1 MAKITRLGQLSS
13 TGISS
18 GPHLHG
24 YVKNLLTGEYENPE
38 YHKSKYLGV
47 RVGPNRVPKYLQ
59 GKNGEITL
67 NPAAGLTITSKFGPR
82 NTGIPGASTNH
93 RGVDFGGAE
102 GTEIFVEGDVRFTP
116 YKNAGGYGNLATWTT
131 RDNKYEL
138 GYGHMKNLGEATDLT
153 NTSVVPASA
162 AATLPASP
170 QLPTN
175 TDQRTQDVLEA
186 FLRGT
191 QYKLDPRGQA
201 APKETLASS
210 IKKQLVGQVLGQ
222 ALNPMSFLDNYKTND
237 PFMQGSALA
246 NQDILSGMFG

>member
-67 NPAAGLTITSKFGPR
+67 NPAAGLTITSGFGSR

-102 GTEIFVEGDVRFTP
+102 GTDIFVEGDVKFTP
-116 YKNAGGYGNLATWTT
+116 YKNAGGYGNLATWRTG
-131 RDNKYEL
+131 DNKYEL

-162 AATLPASP
+162 ATTSSSASDDGSEEMRYALFQ
-170 QLPTN
+170 QLLNQSQQPSLTQQLLNQELSRLMPT
-175 TDQRTQDVLEA
+175 QGL
-186 FLRGT
+186 
-191 QYKLDPRGQA
+191 
-201 APKETLASS
+201 
-210 IKKQLVGQVLGQ
+210 LG
-222 ALNPMSFLDNYKTND
+222 
-237 PFMQGSALA
+237 
-246 NQDILSGMFG
+246 

>member
-67 NPAAGLTITSKFGPR
+67 NPAAGLTITSGFGPR

-102 GTEIFVEGDVRFTP
+102 GTDIFVEGDVKFTP
-116 YKNAGGYGNLATWTT
+116 YKNAGGYGNLATWRTG
-131 RDNKYEL
+131 DNKYEL

-162 AATLPASP
+162 ATTSSSASDDGSEEMRYALFQ
-170 QLPTN
+170 QLLNQSQQPSLTQQLLNQELSRLMPT
-175 TDQRTQDVLEA
+175 QGL
-186 FLRGT
+186 
-191 QYKLDPRGQA
+191 
-201 APKETLASS
+201 
-210 IKKQLVGQVLGQ
+210 LG
-222 ALNPMSFLDNYKTND
+222 
-237 PFMQGSALA
+237 
-246 NQDILSGMFG
+246 

>member
-67 NPAAGLTITSKFGPR
+67 NPAAGLTITSGFGPR

-93 RGVDFGGAE
+93 RGIDFGGAE
-102 GTEIFVEGDVRFTP
+102 GTDIFVEGDVKFTP

-131 RDNKYEL
+131 GDNKYEL

-153 NTSVVPASA
+153 DTSIVPVSA
-162 AATLPASP
+162 AATSSSAADGKSEELQYALFQ
-170 QLPTN
+170 QLLNQSQQPSLTQQLLNQELSRLMPT
-175 TDQRTQDVLEA
+175 TSL
-186 FLRGT
+186 
-191 QYKLDPRGQA
+191 
-201 APKETLASS
+201 
-210 IKKQLVGQVLGQ
+210 LG
-222 ALNPMSFLDNYKTND
+222 
-237 PFMQGSALA
+237 
-246 NQDILSGMFG
+246 

>member
-1 MAKITRLGQLSS
+1 MAKITRLGQLGS

-67 NPAAGLTITSKFGPR
+67 NPAAGLTITSGFGPR

-102 GTEIFVEGDVRFTP
+102 GTDIFVEGDVKFTP
-116 YKNAGGYGNLATWTT
+116 YKNAGGYGNLATWRTG
-131 RDNKYEL
+131 DNKYEL

-162 AATLPASP
+162 ATTSSSASDDGSEEMRYALFQ
-170 QLPTN
+170 QLLNQSQQPSLTQQLLSQEISRLMPT
-175 TDQRTQDVLEA
+175 QGL
-186 FLRGT
+186 
-191 QYKLDPRGQA
+191 
-201 APKETLASS
+201 
-210 IKKQLVGQVLGQ
+210 LG
-222 ALNPMSFLDNYKTND
+222 
-237 PFMQGSALA
+237 
-246 NQDILSGMFG
+246 

>member
-67 NPAAGLTITSKFGPR
+67 NPAAGLTITSGFGPR

-102 GTEIFVEGDVRFTP
+102 GTDIFVEGDVKFTP
-116 YKNAGGYGNLATWTT
+116 YKNAGGYGNLATWRTG
-131 RDNKYEL
+131 DNKYEL

-153 NTSVVPASA
+153 NTSVAPASA
-162 AATLPASP
+162 ATTSSSASDDGSEEMRYALFQ
-170 QLPTN
+170 QLLNQSQQPSLTQQLLNQELSRLMPT
-175 TDQRTQDVLEA
+175 TSL
-186 FLRGT
+186 
-191 QYKLDPRGQA
+191 
-201 APKETLASS
+201 
-210 IKKQLVGQVLGQ
+210 LG
-222 ALNPMSFLDNYKTND
+222 
-237 PFMQGSALA
+237 
-246 NQDILSGMFG
+246 

>member
-67 NPAAGLTITSKFGPR
+67 NPAAGLTITSGFGPR
-82 NTGIPGASTNH
+82 NTGIPGASTDH

-102 GTEIFVEGDVRFTP
+102 GTDIFVEGDVKFTP
-116 YKNAGGYGNLATWTT
+116 YKNAGGYGNLATWRTG
-131 RDNKYEL
+131 DNKYEL

-162 AATLPASP
+162 AATSSSAPDDGSEEMQYALFQ
-170 QLPTN
+170 QLLNESQQPSLTQQLLSQEISRLMPT
-175 TDQRTQDVLEA
+175 QGL
-186 FLRGT
+186 
-191 QYKLDPRGQA
+191 
-201 APKETLASS
+201 
-210 IKKQLVGQVLGQ
+210 LG
-222 ALNPMSFLDNYKTND
+222 
-237 PFMQGSALA
+237 
-246 NQDILSGMFG
+246 

>member
-1 MAKITRLGQLSS
+1 MAKITRLGQLGS

-67 NPAAGLTITSKFGPR
+67 NPAAGLTITSGFGPR

-102 GTEIFVEGDVRFTP
+102 GTDIFVEGDVKFTP
-116 YKNAGGYGNLATWTT
+116 YKNAGGYGNLATWRTG
-131 RDNKYEL
+131 DNKYEL

-162 AATLPASP
+162 ATTSSSASDDGSEEMRYALFQ
-170 QLPTN
+170 QLLNQSQQPSLTQQLLNQELSRLMPT
-175 TDQRTQDVLEA
+175 QGL
-186 FLRGT
+186 
-191 QYKLDPRGQA
+191 
-201 APKETLASS
+201 
-210 IKKQLVGQVLGQ
+210 LG
-222 ALNPMSFLDNYKTND
+222 
-237 PFMQGSALA
+237 
-246 NQDILSGMFG
+246 

>member
-1 MAKITRLGQLSS
+1 MANITRLGQLSS

-67 NPAAGLTITSKFGPR
+67 NPAAGLTITSGFGPR
-82 NTGIPGASTNH
+82 NTGIPGASTDH

-102 GTEIFVEGDVRFTP
+102 GTEIFVEGDVKFTP
-116 YKNAGGYGNLATWTT
+116 RKDAGGYGNLATWTT
-131 RDNKYEL
+131 GDNKYEL

-162 AATLPASP
+162 AATSSSAPDDGSEEMRYALFQ
-170 QLPTN
+170 QLLNESQQPSLTQQLLSQEISRLMPT
-175 TDQRTQDVLEA
+175 QGL
-186 FLRGT
+186 
-191 QYKLDPRGQA
+191 
-201 APKETLASS
+201 
-210 IKKQLVGQVLGQ
+210 LG
-222 ALNPMSFLDNYKTND
+222 
-237 PFMQGSALA
+237 
-246 NQDILSGMFG
+246 

>member
-1 MAKITRLGQLSS
+1 MAKITRLGQLGS

-67 NPAAGLTITSKFGPR
+67 NPAAGLTITSGFGPR

-102 GTEIFVEGDVRFTP
+102 GTDIFVEGDVKFTP

-131 RDNKYEL
+131 GDNKYEL

-162 AATLPASP
+162 ATTSSSASDDGSEEMRYALFQ
-170 QLPTN
+170 QLLNQSQQPSLTQQLLNQELSRLMPT
-175 TDQRTQDVLEA
+175 QGL
-186 FLRGT
+186 
-191 QYKLDPRGQA
+191 
-201 APKETLASS
+201 
-210 IKKQLVGQVLGQ
+210 LG
-222 ALNPMSFLDNYKTND
+222 
-237 PFMQGSALA
+237 
-246 NQDILSGMFG
+246 

>member
-67 NPAAGLTITSKFGPR
+67 NPAAGLTITSGFGPR
-82 NTGIPGASTNH
+82 NTGIPGASTDH

-102 GTEIFVEGDVRFTP
+102 GTEIFVEGDVKFNPR
-116 YKNAGGYGNLATWTT
+116 KDAGGYGNLATWTT
-131 RDNKYEL
+131 GDNKYEL

-162 AATLPASP
+162 ATTSSSASDDGSEEMRYALFQ
-170 QLPTN
+170 QLLNQSQQPSLTQQLLNQELSRLMPT
-175 TDQRTQDVLEA
+175 QGL
-186 FLRGT
+186 
-191 QYKLDPRGQA
+191 
-201 APKETLASS
+201 
-210 IKKQLVGQVLGQ
+210 LG
-222 ALNPMSFLDNYKTND
+222 
-237 PFMQGSALA
+237 
-246 NQDILSGMFG
+246 

>member
-1 MAKITRLGQLSS
+1 MAKITRLGQLGS

-67 NPAAGLTITSKFGPR
+67 NPAAGLTITSGFGSR

-102 GTEIFVEGDVRFTP
+102 GTDIFVEGDVKFTP
-116 YKNAGGYGNLATWTT
+116 YKNAGGYGNLATWRTG
-131 RDNKYEL
+131 DNKYEL

-162 AATLPASP
+162 ATTSSSASDDGSEEMRYALFQ
-170 QLPTN
+170 QLLNQSQQPSLTQQLLNQELSRLMPT
-175 TDQRTQDVLEA
+175 QGL
-186 FLRGT
+186 
-191 QYKLDPRGQA
+191 
-201 APKETLASS
+201 
-210 IKKQLVGQVLGQ
+210 LG
-222 ALNPMSFLDNYKTND
+222 
-237 PFMQGSALA
+237 
-246 NQDILSGMFG
+246 

>member
-67 NPAAGLTITSKFGPR
+67 NPAAGLTITSGFGPR

-102 GTEIFVEGDVRFTP
+102 GTDIFVEGDVKFTP
-116 YKNAGGYGNLATWTT
+116 YKNAGGYGNLATWRTG
-131 RDNKYEL
+131 DNKYEL

-162 AATLPASP
+162 ATTSSSASDDGSEEMRYALFQ
-170 QLPTN
+170 QLLNQSQQPSLTQQLLNQELSRLMPT
-175 TDQRTQDVLEA
+175 TSL
-186 FLRGT
+186 
-191 QYKLDPRGQA
+191 
-201 APKETLASS
+201 
-210 IKKQLVGQVLGQ
+210 LG
-222 ALNPMSFLDNYKTND
+222 
-237 PFMQGSALA
+237 
-246 NQDILSGMFG
+246 

>member
-1 MAKITRLGQLSS
+1 MAKITRLGQLGS

-67 NPAAGLTITSKFGPR
+67 NPAAGLTVTSGFGSR

-93 RGVDFGGAE
+93 RGIDFGGAE
-102 GTEIFVEGDVRFTP
+102 GTDIFVEGDVKFTP
-116 YKNAGGYGNLATWTT
+116 YKNAGGYGNLATWRTG
-131 RDNKYEL
+131 DNKYEL

-162 AATLPASP
+162 ATTSSSASDDGSEEMRYALFQ
-170 QLPTN
+170 QLLNQSQQPSLTQQLLNQELSRLMPT
-175 TDQRTQDVLEA
+175 QGL
-186 FLRGT
+186 
-191 QYKLDPRGQA
+191 
-201 APKETLASS
+201 
-210 IKKQLVGQVLGQ
+210 LG
-222 ALNPMSFLDNYKTND
+222 
-237 PFMQGSALA
+237 
-246 NQDILSGMFG
+246 

>member
-1 MAKITRLGQLSS
+1 MAKITRLGQLGS
-13 TGISS
+13 TSISS

-67 NPAAGLTITSKFGPR
+67 NPAAGLTITSGFGPR

-102 GTEIFVEGDVRFTP
+102 GTDIFVEGDVKFTP
-116 YKNAGGYGNLATWTT
+116 YKNAGGYGNLATWRTG
-131 RDNKYEL
+131 DNKYEL

-162 AATLPASP
+162 ATTSSSASDDGSEEMRYALFQ
-170 QLPTN
+170 QLLNQSQQPSLTQQLLNQELSRLMPT
-175 TDQRTQDVLEA
+175 QGL
-186 FLRGT
+186 
-191 QYKLDPRGQA
+191 
-201 APKETLASS
+201 
-210 IKKQLVGQVLGQ
+210 LG
-222 ALNPMSFLDNYKTND
+222 
-237 PFMQGSALA
+237 
-246 NQDILSGMFG
+246 

>member
-1 MAKITRLGQLSS
+1 MAKITRLGQLGS

-67 NPAAGLTITSKFGPR
+67 NPAAGLTITSGFGPR

-102 GTEIFVEGDVRFTP
+102 GTDIFVEGDVKFTP
-116 YKNAGGYGNLATWTT
+116 YKNAGGYGNLATWRTG
-131 RDNKYEL
+131 DNKYEL

-162 AATLPASP
+162 ATTSSSASDDGSEEMRYALFQHLLNQSQQP
-170 QLPTN
+170 SLTQQLLNQELSRLMPT
-175 TDQRTQDVLEA
+175 QGL
-186 FLRGT
+186 
-191 QYKLDPRGQA
+191 
-201 APKETLASS
+201 
-210 IKKQLVGQVLGQ
+210 LG
-222 ALNPMSFLDNYKTND
+222 
-237 PFMQGSALA
+237 
-246 NQDILSGMFG
+246 

>member
-67 NPAAGLTITSKFGPR
+67 NPAAGLAITSGFGPR

-102 GTEIFVEGDVRFTP
+102 GTDIFVEGDVKFTP
-116 YKNAGGYGNLATWTT
+116 YKNAGGYGNLATWRTG
-131 RDNKYEL
+131 DNKYEL

-162 AATLPASP
+162 ATTSSSASDDGSEEMRYALFQ
-170 QLPTN
+170 QLLNQSQQPSLTQQLLNQELSRLMPT
-175 TDQRTQDVLEA
+175 QGL
-186 FLRGT
+186 
-191 QYKLDPRGQA
+191 
-201 APKETLASS
+201 
-210 IKKQLVGQVLGQ
+210 LG
-222 ALNPMSFLDNYKTND
+222 
-237 PFMQGSALA
+237 
-246 NQDILSGMFG
+246 

>member
-82 NTGIPGASTNH
+82 NTGIPGASTDH

-102 GTEIFVEGDVRFTP
+102 GTEIFVEGDVKFTP
-116 YKNAGGYGNLATWTT
+116 RKDAGGYGNLATWTT
-131 RDNKYEL
+131 GDNKYEL

-153 NTSVVPASA
+153 NTSVIPASV
-162 AATLPASP
+162 AATPSSAPDDGSEEMRYALFQ
-170 QLPTN
+170 QLLNQSQQPSLTQQLLNQELSRLMPT
-175 TDQRTQDVLEA
+175 QGL
-186 FLRGT
+186 
-191 QYKLDPRGQA
+191 
-201 APKETLASS
+201 
-210 IKKQLVGQVLGQ
+210 LG
-222 ALNPMSFLDNYKTND
+222 
-237 PFMQGSALA
+237 
-246 NQDILSGMFG
+246 

>member
-1 MAKITRLGQLSS
+1 MAKITRLGQLGS

-67 NPAAGLTITSKFGPR
+67 NPAAGLTITSGFGSR

-102 GTEIFVEGDVRFTP
+102 GTDIFVEGDVKFTP
-116 YKNAGGYGNLATWTT
+116 YKNAGGYGNLATWRTG
-131 RDNKYEL
+131 DNKYEL

-162 AATLPASP
+162 ATTSSSASDDGSEEMRYALFQ
-170 QLPTN
+170 QLLNQSQQPSLTQQLLNQELSRLMPT
-175 TDQRTQDVLEA
+175 TSL
-186 FLRGT
+186 
-191 QYKLDPRGQA
+191 
-201 APKETLASS
+201 
-210 IKKQLVGQVLGQ
+210 LG
-222 ALNPMSFLDNYKTND
+222 
-237 PFMQGSALA
+237 
-246 NQDILSGMFG
+246 

>member
-18 GPHLHG
+18 GPHLHA

-67 NPAAGLTITSKFGPR
+67 NPAAGLTITSKFCPR
-82 NTGIPGASTNH
+82 NTGIPGASTDH

-102 GTEIFVEGDVRFTP
+102 GTEIFVEGDVKFTP

-131 RDNKYEL
+131 GDNKYEL

-153 NTSVVPASA
+153 NTSVVPVSA
-162 AATLPASP
+162 AATSYSAPDSKSQELQYTLFQ
-170 QLPTN
+170 QLLNQSQQPSLTQQLLNQELSRLMPT
-175 TDQRTQDVLEA
+175 QGL
-186 FLRGT
+186 
-191 QYKLDPRGQA
+191 
-201 APKETLASS
+201 
-210 IKKQLVGQVLGQ
+210 LG
-222 ALNPMSFLDNYKTND
+222 
-237 PFMQGSALA
+237 
-246 NQDILSGMFG
+246 

>member
-1 MAKITRLGQLSS
+1 MAKITRLGQLGS

-67 NPAAGLTITSKFGPR
+67 NPAAGLAITSGFGPR

-102 GTEIFVEGDVRFTP
+102 GTDIFVEGDVKFTP
-116 YKNAGGYGNLATWTT
+116 YKNAGGYGNLATWRTG
-131 RDNKYEL
+131 DNKYEL

-153 NTSVVPASA
+153 NTSVVPVSA
-162 AATLPASP
+162 AATSSSAPDDGSEEMRYALFQ
-170 QLPTN
+170 QLLNQSQQPSLTQQLLNQELSRLMPT
-175 TDQRTQDVLEA
+175 TSL
-186 FLRGT
+186 
-191 QYKLDPRGQA
+191 
-201 APKETLASS
+201 
-210 IKKQLVGQVLGQ
+210 LG
-222 ALNPMSFLDNYKTND
+222 
-237 PFMQGSALA
+237 
-246 NQDILSGMFG
+246 

>member
-1 MAKITRLGQLSS
+1 MAKITRLGQLGS
-13 TGISS
+13 TSISS

-59 GKNGEITL
+59 GKNGEIAL
-67 NPAAGLTITSKFGPR
+67 NPAAGLTITSGFGPR

-102 GTEIFVEGDVRFTP
+102 GTDIFVEGDVKFTP
-116 YKNAGGYGNLATWTT
+116 YKNAGGYGNLATWRTG
-131 RDNKYEL
+131 DNKYEL

-162 AATLPASP
+162 ATTSSSASDDGSEEMRYALFQ
-170 QLPTN
+170 QLLNQSQQPSLTQQLLNQELSRLMPT
-175 TDQRTQDVLEA
+175 QGL
-186 FLRGT
+186 
-191 QYKLDPRGQA
+191 
-201 APKETLASS
+201 
-210 IKKQLVGQVLGQ
+210 LG
-222 ALNPMSFLDNYKTND
+222 
-237 PFMQGSALA
+237 
-246 NQDILSGMFG
+246 

>member
-67 NPAAGLTITSKFGPR
+67 NPAAGLTITSGFGPR

-102 GTEIFVEGDVRFTP
+102 GTDIFVEGDVKFTP
-116 YKNAGGYGNLATWTT
+116 YKNAGGYGNLATWRTG
-131 RDNKYEL
+131 DNKYEL

-162 AATLPASP
+162 ASTSP
-170 QLPTN
+170 TAAMSSSAPDDGSEEMRYALFQQLLNQSQQPSLTQQLFSQELSRLLPT
-175 TDQRTQDVLEA
+175 QGL
-186 FLRGT
+186 
-191 QYKLDPRGQA
+191 
-201 APKETLASS
+201 
-210 IKKQLVGQVLGQ
+210 LG
-222 ALNPMSFLDNYKTND
+222 
-237 PFMQGSALA
+237 
-246 NQDILSGMFG
+246 